1 MFHYLPSHLPLQ
13 DKSRQNGK
21 AEQWQLPGVL
31 CNQTEFRGAR
41 LSAETAE
48 DIVTHSA
55 KPATSRTQ
63 TIPTFP
69 GHKPEKALT
78 ISTEMALSGEQDYI
92 QLQLAG
98 WMQKL

>member
-55 KPATSRTQ
+55 KPTTQELRQFLLFLATNLKK
-63 TIPTFP
+63 
-69 GHKPEKALT
+69 H
-78 ISTEMALSGEQDYI
+78 
-92 QLQLAG
+92 
-98 WMQKL
+98 